1 MKNMI
6 LTKNAPAAIGP
17 YSQGIIANGFVYV
30 SGQLGIK
37 PSGEFAGSDVASQ
50 AEQSLENLKA
60 ILAEAGIC
68 FNDVVKT
75 TIFLADINDFA
86 VVNEIYS
93 SYFSQPYPARST
105 IAVKTLPKNGL
116 VEIEVIAVAK
126 S

>member
-1 MKNMI
+1 MTRYLRRKKHK
-6 LTKNAPAAIGP
+6 T
-17 YSQGIIANGFVYV
+17 Q
-30 SGQLGIK
+30 
-37 PSGEFAGSDVASQ
+37 
-50 AEQSLENLKA
+50 NLKA